1 MPNNRALAVAYLFAF
16 STVGQLA
23 AAEEDRGVIFY
34 ERFLGSTNT
43 LGNVFR
49 LDTTVGYSFNKH
61 FSVDGGLPLFFVRPS
76 GTATARAGVAD
87 TNGIGN
93 AYLELRFVAPNPA
106 INYSCA
112 LTGTAPTG
120 DKSRGLSTGRAT
132 VDWTNR
138 FDRSFS
144 QLTPFGAIGF
154 ANTVSDTP
162 LFVRPYTTLGF
173 VTHLEGGAAYRVTR
187 FLDVGAGAYAIV
199 PAGQQTI
206 VSELVTQSTS
216 TTAGSGKKNS
226 GRGGNQ
232 GAFET
237 TSVAV
242 GSADLVRDHG
252 FSVWGSTHLS
262 KALTLQV
269 GYTRSIHYALNTLS
283 FGIGVNLGSVVKSM
297 TSY

>member
-1 MPNNRALAVAYLFAF
+1 MPNNRALGLACLCTLL
-16 STVGQLA
+16 TVGQLV
-23 AAEEDRGVIFY
+23 AEDEDRGLIFY

-76 GTATARAGVAD
+76 GTATALAGVTD

-93 AYLELRFVAPNPA
+93 AYIELRFTAPNPV
-106 INYSCA
+106 INYACA
-112 LTGTAPTG
+112 LTGAAPTG
-120 DKSRGLSTGRAT
+120 DKSRGLSTGRVT
-132 VDWTNR
+132 VDWSNR

-173 VTHLEGGAAYRVTR
+173 VTHLEGGSVYRAAR
-187 FLDVGAGAYAIV
+187 FLDVGAGAYAIE
-199 PAGQQTI
+199 PAGHQTI
-206 VSELVTQSTS
+206 VSELVTQPTS
-216 TTAGSGKKNS
+216 TTAGSGKNGS
-226 GRGGNQ
+226 RNGHQ
-232 GAFET
+232 GAFEIT
-237 TSVAV
+237 PVSV
-242 GSADLVRDHG
+242 GSADLVRDNG
-252 FSVWGSTHLS
+252 FSLWGSAHLS
-262 KALTLQV
+262 KVLTLQA
-269 GYTRSIHYALNTLS
+269 GYTRSVHYALNTVS
-283 FGIGVNLGSVVKSM
+283 CGIGVNLGSVVKSM

>member
-1 MPNNRALAVAYLFAF
+1 MPNRALGTAYLLTLLVA
-16 STVGQLA
+16 VQLA
-23 AAEEDRGVIFY
+23 AADEDRGAIFY
-34 ERFLGSTNT
+34 ERFLGSSNT

-61 FSVDGGLPLFFVRPS
+61 FSVDGGLPVFFVRPS
-76 GTATARAGVAD
+76 ESATALAGAVN

-93 AYLELRFVAPNPA
+93 AYLELRFAAPNPVV
-106 INYSCA
+106 NYAST
-112 LTGTAPTG
+112 LTGAAPTG
-120 DKSRGLSTGRAT
+120 DKSRGLSTGRVT

-144 QLTPFGAIGF
+144 RLTPFGAVGL

-173 VTHLEGGAAYRVTR
+173 VTHFEGGAMYRMAR
-187 FLDVGAGAYAIV
+187 FLDVGAGAYAIE
-199 PAGQQTI
+199 PSGQQTV
-206 VSELVTQSTS
+206 VSELVTQPAATPAASS
-216 TTAGSGKKNS
+216 KNN

-232 GAFET
+232 GAFEA

-252 FSVWGSTHLS
+252 FSVWGSAHPS
-262 KALTLQV
+262 KTVTLHV
-269 GYTRSIHYALNTLS
+269 GYTRSVHYALDTLT
-283 FGIGVNLGSVVKSM
+283 FGIGVNLGSIVKSM

>member
-1 MPNNRALAVAYLFAF
+1 MPNNRALVVTYLFAF

-76 GTATARAGVAD
+76 GTATALAGVAD

-106 INYSCA
+106 ISYSCA

-173 VTHLEGGAAYRVTR
+173 VTHLEGGALYRVVR
-187 FLDVGAGAYAIV
+187 FLDIGAGAYAIV
-199 PAGQQTI
+199 PSGQQTI
-206 VSELVTQSTS
+206 VSELVTKSTS

-252 FSVWGSTHLS
+252 LSVWGSTHLS

>member
-1 MPNNRALAVAYLFAF
+1 MPNHRALGAACLLALLAV
-16 STVGQLA
+16 GNLA
-23 AAEEDRGVIFY
+23 AEDEDRGLIFY
-34 ERFLGSTNT
+34 ERFLGSSNT

-61 FSVDGGLPLFFVRPS
+61 FSVDGGLPLFFVRS
-76 GTATARAGVAD
+76 STTAAALAGVVD

-93 AYLELRFVAPNPA
+93 AYLELRFAAPNPV
-106 INYSCA
+106 INFTSA
-112 LTGTAPTG
+112 VTGAAPTG
-120 DKSRGLSTGRAT
+120 DKSRGLSTGRVT

-173 VTHLEGGAAYRVTR
+173 VTHLEGGAVYRAAR

-216 TTAGSGKKNS
+216 TTGKNS
-226 GRGGNQ
+226 GRNGHK

-237 TSVAV
+237 TPVAV
-242 GSADLVRDHG
+242 GSADLVRDNG
-252 FSVWGSTHLS
+252 FSFWGSAHLS
-262 KALTLQV
+262 KILTLQAA
-269 GYTRSIHYALNTLS
+269 YTRSVHYALNTLS
-283 FGIGVNLGSVVKSM
+283 FGIGVNLGSVVKNM